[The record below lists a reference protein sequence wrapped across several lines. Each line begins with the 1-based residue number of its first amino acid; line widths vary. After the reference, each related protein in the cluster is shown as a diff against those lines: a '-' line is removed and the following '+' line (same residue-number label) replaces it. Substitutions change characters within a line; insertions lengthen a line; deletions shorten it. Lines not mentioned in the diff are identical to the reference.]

1 MLILR
6 KVAITGGLSCGK
18 SSVCRILKELGAYVV
33 SADKIAH
40 QLLSSDTNLGQE
52 IVHLLGPSVL
62 VNQKLDR
69 SRIAHI
75 VFHDLELLKALEAL
89 IHPAVYREIDKDY
102 QRQQNHSFPPSLFVA
117 EIPLLFESGR
127 QKEYD
132 KTIAVVAHWEICCKR
147 FKEATGYDQK
157 EFNKRMA
164 RQLSLFDKAILA
176 DYIIMNN
183 GTLADLQQTTTEL
196 YQELIEG

>member
-1 MLILR
+1 MLKLR

-33 SADKIAH
+33 SADKIVY

-52 IVHLLGPSVL
+52 IVHLLGPHVL

-75 VFHDLELLKALEAL
+75 VFHDLELLKALEAVV
-89 IHPAVYREIDKDY
+89 HPAVYRELDKDY
-102 QRQQNHSFPPSLFVA
+102 QEQQQHFPTPPLFVA
-117 EIPLLFESGR
+117 EIPLLFESGGE
-127 QKEYD
+127 KNYD
-132 KTIAVVAHWEICCKR
+132 DTVAVVANLEICCKR
-147 FKEATGYDQK
+147 FEEATGYDQK

-164 RQLSLFDKAILA
+164 RQLSLYDKAILA
-176 DYIIMNN
+176 DYVIMNN
-183 GTLADLQQTTTEL
+183 GTLSDLQQTTLEL
-196 YQELIEG
+196 YQELVEE